1 MNSRRYVIDLF
12 EAIHTQRAIRLYTS
26 DPVSEE
32 DIRKILTAATH
43 APNGGNRQP
52 WHFLVVRGAELRKKL
67 GDIFWAAT
75 QRNRG
80 KGGHFETPTY
90 LRSGYDFAQHIG
102 ESPVLII
109 ACVNIGTGDPFRRG
123 ASIYP
128 AIQNLMLAARGLGI
142 GSCYTSNIFGV
153 PECEQETKKL
163 LGIPDDVIPAGMI
176 PLGHLGPGE
185 HFGGA
190 MRKPLEEVVS
200 YEQWGQ
206 QHR

>member
-80 KGGHFETPTY
+80 KGGHF
-90 LRSGYDFAQHIG
+90 
-102 ESPVLII
+102 
-109 ACVNIGTGDPFRRG
+109 
-123 ASIYP
+123 
-128 AIQNLMLAARGLGI
+128 
-142 GSCYTSNIFGV
+142 
-153 PECEQETKKL
+153 
-163 LGIPDDVIPAGMI
+163 
-176 PLGHLGPGE
+176 
-185 HFGGA
+185 
-190 MRKPLEEVVS
+190 
-200 YEQWGQ
+200 
-206 QHR
+206 